1 MGRIS
6 LITGAAFKDVI
17 LPLARQEN
25 RKTKLAPRRQPVQE
39 RAKQKTQLIL
49 DTTARLLDEVGFD
62 DLTTIL
68 IAKDMGISVGALYHY
83 FPNKHAILYALGAR
97 WLEEMTVALDATAAL
112 SIESMSLQEFVDRQI
127 ELMLKAYQN
136 QRAILPLAQA
146 LWAIP
151 ELRDLDAQHDAL
163 VIGRFQLMYQ
173 RLGFTQSMAELGR
186 IGRLHLELGHA
197 LLLTVV
203 DQSEARGL
211 KSLQDLKLLCVSLLQ
226 HHRHPN
232 S

>member
-1 MGRIS
+1 
-6 LITGAAFKDVI
+6 
-17 LPLARQEN
+17 
-25 RKTKLAPRRQPVQE
+25 VQE
-39 RAKQKTQLIL
+39 RAKQKTQQIL

-97 WLEEMTVALDATAAL
+97 WLEEMTLALDATAAL
-112 SIESMSLQEFVDRQI
+112 SIESMSLLEFVDRQI
-127 ELMLKAYQN
+127 ELMLNAYRN

-163 VIGRFQLMYQ
+163 VISRFQAMYQ
-173 RLGFTQSMAELGR
+173 RLGFTQSAAELGR

-211 KSLQDLKLLCVSLLQ
+211 KSLQDLKFLCVSLLQ

-232 S
+232 R